1 MPDGHGPAIPQVTA
15 VDDQFGTHR
24 LLARSAAAKDIEIL
38 SLRHEWAPA
47 DATTRLPRPAI
58 IAALLPGFGLRC
70 PDRLGGLV
78 PNMPRSPRM

>member
-1 MPDGHGPAIPQVTA
+1 VVFRLLYLVCVTM
-15 VDDQFGTHR
+15 FGWLG